1 MSRRKQ
7 TLNVQRPTSNAQL
20 GSPVIGS
27 RADGD
32 EPLVLARC
40 LTIPDDVSSAAI
52 RCYATPAS
60 ELDVERWTLSGGR
73 FLPEQA

>member
-1 MSRRKQ
+1 MSRRKE
-7 TLNVQRPTSNAQL
+7 TSNVQRPTSNIQL
-20 GSPVIGS
+20 SNPVIGS

-40 LTIPDDVSSAAI
+40 LTIPDDVSLAAI

-60 ELDVERWTLSGGR
+60 KLSVERWTLSVER
-73 FLPEQA
+73 FLLEQA